1 MKLNKPNFWDKKQIT
16 LISIILLPITII
28 YYLLFQ
34 LNKFIKSIFKKKFK
48 NVKVICVGNIYLG
61 GTGKTSLVIEIFKE
75 IKKKNNVSVLKK
87 NNHKYLDEIN
97 LLRKN
102 SNLICTNDR
111 SEGVQK
117 SADKGDKFI
126 ILDDGFQDYSII
138 KDYSILCINSDIGFG
153 NKMLLPSGPLRE
165 SISNIKNF
173 NSAVINGKK
182 NTNLEAELK
191 KYNNKIKI
199 FYSEYKLIN
208 FEKFIGK
215 DILAFSGIANNY
227 KFFNL
232 LKNNL
237 NVKKTISYPDHYN
250 YSKDELI
257 NIIKLAKE
265 KNMIITTTSKD
276 FNRISDFKEEIECV
290 EVELYIDN
298 RESLI
303 NSIIND

>member
-61 GTGKTSLVIEIFKE
+61 GTGKTPLVIEIFKE

-126 ILDDGFQDYSII
+126 ILDDCFQDYSII

-232 LKNNL
+232 LKKNL

>member
-16 LISIILLPITII
+16 LISIILLPITVI

-61 GTGKTSLVIEIFKE
+61 GTGKTPLVIEIFKE

-97 LLRKN
+97 MLKKN

-111 SEGVQK
+111 SEGIRK

-126 ILDDGFQDYSII
+126 ILDDGFQDYSIN

-165 SISNIKNF
+165 SLTNIKNF
-173 NSAVINGKK
+173 NSTVINGKK
-182 NTNLEAELK
+182 NTKLEAELK
-191 KYNNKIKI
+191 KYNDKINI

-208 FEKFIGK
+208 FDKFNGK

-227 KFFNL
+227 KFFDL

-237 NVKKTISYPDHYN
+237 NVKKTISFPDHYN
-250 YSKDELI
+250 YSKDELN

-265 KNMIITTTSKD
+265 KNMLVTTTSKD
-276 FNRISDFKEEIECV
+276 FERISDFKAEIECM

-298 RESLI
+298 KESLI

>member
-61 GTGKTSLVIEIFKE
+61 GTGKTPLVIEIFKE

-250 YSKDELI
+250 YSEDELI

>member
-1 MKLNKPNFWDKKQIT
+1 M
-16 LISIILLPITII
+16 
-28 YYLLFQ
+28 
-34 LNKFIKSIFKKKFK
+34 
-48 NVKVICVGNIYLG
+48 
-61 GTGKTSLVIEIFKE
+61 
-75 IKKKNNVSVLKK
+75 
-87 NNHKYLDEIN
+87 
-97 LLRKN
+97 RKN

-227 KFFNL
+227 KFFNFI
-232 LKNNL
+232 KNNL

>member
-16 LISIILLPITII
+16 LISIILLPITVI

-61 GTGKTSLVIEIFKE
+61 GTGKTPLVIEIFKE
-75 IKKKNNVSVLKK
+75 IKKQNNVSVLKK

-250 YSKDELI
+250 YSEDELI

>member
-16 LISIILLPITII
+16 LISIILLPITVI

-61 GTGKTSLVIEIFKE
+61 GTGKTPLVIEIFKE

-182 NTNLEAELK
+182 NINLEAELK
-191 KYNNKIKI
+191 KYNDKIKI

-276 FNRISDFKEEIECV
+276 FNRIIDFKEEIECV